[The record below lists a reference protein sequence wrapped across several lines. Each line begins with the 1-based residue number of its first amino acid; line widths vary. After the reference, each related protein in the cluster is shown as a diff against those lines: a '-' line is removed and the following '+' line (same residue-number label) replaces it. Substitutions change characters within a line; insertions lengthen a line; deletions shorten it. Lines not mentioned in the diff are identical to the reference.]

1 MRKTTIGALA
11 LVMMAAAPL
20 RAQQHQHGHGT
31 AAQPRDHAAM
41 MMKHHAAHAALE
53 HRQELGLSAEQ
64 VRRLT
69 EVDSVQTRAMREH
82 CARMQPAAGAQAQSH
97 DPAMH
102 QQMMASLDRFG
113 ERAISVLTA
122 AQKAQLDSLHA
133 AHHGPDG
140 QHGSRA
146 AQGSASGHGSHA
158 AHGNASA
165 APAAGHAGHG
175 NATAPAAGHAG
186 HGNASAAGQHGG
198 HDCSACCGQMKA
210 GHGEHAGHT
219 TG

>member
-31 AAQPRDHAAM
+31 AAQPQDHAAM

-64 VRRLT
+64 VQRLT
-69 EVDSVQTRAMREH
+69 AVDSAQTRAMREH
-82 CARMQPAAGAQAQSH
+82 CARMQPAAGAQAHSH

-102 QQMMASLDRFG
+102 QQMMASMDRFG
-113 ERAISVLTA
+113 EQAIAVLTA
-122 AQKAQLDSLHA
+122 PQKAQLDSIHA
-133 AHHGPDG
+133 AHHGPGG
-140 QHGSRA
+140 QHEN
-146 AQGSASGHGSHA
+146 HA
-158 AHGNASA
+158 AHGSASA
-165 APAAGHAGHG
+165 GGAA
-175 NATAPAAGHAG
+175 HAG
-186 HGNASAAGQHGG
+186 HGNASASAAGHGNAAG
-198 HDCSACCGQMKA
+198 AHDCATCCPAMKA

-219 TG
+219 PG

>member
-20 RAQQHQHGHGT
+20 RAQQHGHGQHGT
-31 AAQPRDHAAM
+31 TAQPRDHAAM

-69 EVDSVQTRAMREH
+69 DVDSAQTRAMREH
-82 CARMQPAAGAQAQSH
+82 CARMQPAAGAQAHSH

-113 ERAISVLTA
+113 QDALAVLTQ

-133 AHHGPDG
+133 AHHAPGG
-140 QHGSRA
+140 RHGN
-146 AQGSASGHGSHA
+146 HA

-165 APAAGHAGHG
+165 GGAAHAGPGNASASAAGQAGHG
-175 NATAPAAGHAG
+175 NAAGA
-186 HGNASAAGQHGG
+186 
-198 HDCSACCGQMKA
+198 HDCAACCPAMKA